1 MNYEARFDEIL
12 TRIEKVRVSVN
23 QHQIVKI
30 VAASKSAD
38 NAMIEAMYNIGQ
50 RSFGENKIQDMSDK
64 VHDLIHL
71 PLEWHFIGRL
81 QTNKINQLIELNPF
95 LMHSLSS
102 LELAQEIDKRLHVK
116 GKTLN
121 ALLQINSA
129 YEEQKAGVLPQ
140 EALEIYEQIT
150 STCKNINLK
159 GVMSIGAHSEDEKI
173 IQKSFETTY
182 KMYET
187 LESKGAKYCSM
198 GMSGDFEVAIKY
210 GATHVRVGTAIFGE
224 RYQKCE

>member
-1 MNYEARFDEIL
+1 MNYETRFDEIL
-12 TRIEKVRVSVN
+12 TRIEKTRITIN

-38 NAMIEAMYNIGQ
+38 TAMIEAMYNIGQ

-64 VHDLIHL
+64 VHSLEHL

-81 QTNKINQLIELNPF
+81 QTNKINQLIDLNSF

-102 LELAQEIDKRLHVK
+102 LELAVELDKRLHVK
-116 GKTLN
+116 GKTLS
-121 ALLQINSA
+121 ALLQVNSA

-140 EALEIYEQIT
+140 NALEIYEQIT

-159 GVMSIGAHSEDEKI
+159 GVMSIGAHSEDEKT

-182 KMYET
+182 KLYEA
-187 LESKGAKYCSM
+187 LVPKGAKYCSM
-198 GMSGDFEVAIKY
+198 GMSGDFELAVHCGSNMLRLGSILF
-210 GATHVRVGTAIFGE
+210 H
-224 RYQKCE
+224 

>member
-1 MNYEARFDEIL
+1 MNYEKRFDEIL
-12 TRIEKVRVSVN
+12 TKIEKTRLKVN
-23 QHQIVKI
+23 QHHIVKI

-38 NAMIEAMYNIGQ
+38 HDMIRSMYAIGQ
-50 RSFGENKIQDMSDK
+50 RAFGENKIQDMSEK
-64 VHDLIHL
+64 VHALESL

-81 QTNKINQLIELNPF
+81 QTNKINQLIDINPF

-102 LELAQEIDKRLHVK
+102 LELAHEIDKRLHVK

-159 GVMSIGAHSEDEKI
+159 GLMSIGAHSEDEKI

-182 KMYET
+182 KLYEA
-187 LESKGAKYCSM
+187 LEPKGAKYCSM
-198 GMSGDFEVAIKY
+198 GMSGDFELAIHC
-210 GATHVRVGTAIFGE
+210 GSNMLRLGSILF
-224 RYQKCE
+224 Q

>member
-12 TRIEKVRVSVN
+12 TKIENTRVKVN

-50 RSFGENKIQDMSDK
+50 RSFGENKIQDMSQK
-64 VHDLIHL
+64 VHDLEHL

-81 QTNKINQLIELNPF
+81 QTNKINQLLEINPF

-102 LELAQEIDKRLHVK
+102 IELAQEIDKRLHVK
-116 GKTLN
+116 GQTLSV
-121 ALLQINSA
+121 LLQINSA
-129 YEEQKAGVLPQ
+129 YEEQKAGVLPE
-140 EALEIYEQIT
+140 EALDIYEQIT
-150 STCKNINLK
+150 ATCKHLNLK
-159 GVMSIGAHSEDEKI
+159 GVMSIGAHSEDMKT

-182 KMYET
+182 KIYET
-187 LESKGAKYCSM
+187 LESKGAKHCSM
-198 GMSGDFEVAIKY
+198 GMSGDFELAVACGSNMLRLGSIL
-210 GATHVRVGTAIFGE
+210 F
-224 RYQKCE
+224 Q

>member
-1 MNYEARFDEIL
+1 MNYETRFDEIL
-12 TRIEKVRVSVN
+12 TRIEKTRVTIN

-38 NAMIEAMYNIGQ
+38 TTMIEAMYNIGQ

-64 VHDLIHL
+64 VHSLVHL

-81 QTNKINQLIELNPF
+81 QTNKINQLIDLNPF

-102 LELAQEIDKRLHVK
+102 LELATELDKRLHVK
-116 GKTLN
+116 SKKLS

-182 KMYET
+182 KIYEA
-187 LESKGAKYCSM
+187 LEPKGAKYCSI
-198 GMSGDFEVAIKY
+198 GMSGDFELAVHCGSNMLRLGSIL
-210 GATHVRVGTAIFGE
+210 F
-224 RYQKCE
+224 Q

>member
-102 LELAQEIDKRLHVK
+102 LKLAQEIDKRLHVK
-116 GKTLN
+116 GKTQN

-182 KMYET
+182 KMYEA
-187 LESKGAKYCSM
+187 LEPKGAKYCSM
-198 GMSGDFEVAIKY
+198 GMSGDFELAVQCGSNMLRLGSIL
-210 GATHVRVGTAIFGE
+210 F
-224 RYQKCE
+224 Q

>member
-12 TRIEKVRVSVN
+12 TQIEKVRVSVN

-81 QTNKINQLIELNPF
+81 QTNKIN
-95 LMHSLSS
+95 
-102 LELAQEIDKRLHVK
+102 
-116 GKTLN
+116 
-121 ALLQINSA
+121 
-129 YEEQKAGVLPQ
+129 
-140 EALEIYEQIT
+140 
-150 STCKNINLK
+150 
-159 GVMSIGAHSEDEKI
+159 
-173 IQKSFETTY
+173 
-182 KMYET
+182 
-187 LESKGAKYCSM
+187 
-198 GMSGDFEVAIKY
+198 
-210 GATHVRVGTAIFGE
+210 
-224 RYQKCE
+224 

>member
-64 VHDLIHL
+64 VHNLTHL

-140 EALEIYEQIT
+140 KALDIYEQIT
-150 STCKNINLK
+150 STCKHINLK
-159 GVMSIGAHSEDEKI
+159 GVMSIGAHSDDEKI

-187 LESKGAKYCSM
+187 LEPKGAKYCSM
-198 GMSGDFEVAIKY
+198 GMSGDFELAVQCGSNMLRLGSILFHA
-210 GATHVRVGTAIFGE
+210 
-224 RYQKCE
+224 

>member
-182 KMYET
+182 KMYEA
-187 LESKGAKYCSM
+187 LEPKGAKYCSM
-198 GMSGDFEVAIKY
+198 GMSGDFELAVQCGSNMLRLGSIL
-210 GATHVRVGTAIFGE
+210 F
-224 RYQKCE
+224 Q

>member
-173 IQKSFETTY
+173 IQKSFETSY
-182 KMYET
+182 KIYEA
-187 LESKGAKYCSM
+187 LEPKGAKYCSM
-198 GMSGDFEVAIKY
+198 GMSGDFELAVQCGSNMLRLGSILFHA
-210 GATHVRVGTAIFGE
+210 
-224 RYQKCE
+224 